1 MPTQL
6 SFEEELRYPDDS
18 SGITIPVLLT
28 YGQKT
33 VRVAA
38 KVDTGAQVCLFTNE
52 VGLRLGLA
60 VEQGTP
66 IVLSSIGGSVDA
78 FGHDVVLQAGE
89 LAFESRGYFAK
100 YPGLPRNVLGR
111 QGWLRNLRM
120 AVIDYDSLL
129 YLSAYDS

>member
-1 MPTQL
+1 M
-6 SFEEELRYPDDS
+6 
-18 SGITIPVLLT
+18 LLT
-28 YGQKT
+28 HGEKSL
-33 VRVAA
+33 RVAA
-38 KVDTGAQVCLFTNE
+38 KVDTGVQVCLFAQE

-66 IVLSSIGGSVDA
+66 IVLSSISGSMDA
-78 FGHDVVLQAGE
+78 FGHDIFLQAGE
-89 LAFESRGYFAK
+89 LAFESRVYFAK

-111 QGWLRNLRM
+111 EGWLRNLRM

>member
-1 MPTQL
+1 MPIQL
-6 SFEEELRYPDDS
+6 TFAEDLRYPDDP

-28 YGQKT
+28 HGEKSL
-33 VRVAA
+33 RVAA
-38 KVDTGAQVCLFTNE
+38 KVDTGAQVCLFAHE

-78 FGHDVVLQAGE
+78 FGHDVILQAGE
-89 LAFESRGYFAK
+89 LAFESRVYFAK
-100 YPGLPRNVLGR
+100 YAGLPRNVLGR

-120 AVIDYDSLL
+120 AVIDYDSVL

>member
-6 SFEEELRYPDDS
+6 NFDEELRYPDDP

-28 YGQKT
+28 HGEKSL
-33 VRVAA
+33 RVTA
-38 KVDTGAQVCLFTNE
+38 KVDTGAQVCLFAQE
-52 VGLRLGLA
+52 VGLRLGLE

-78 FGHDVVLQAGE
+78 FGHEVFLQAGK
-89 LAFESRGYFAK
+89 LAFESRVYFAK

-111 QGWLRNLRM
+111 QG
-120 AVIDYDSLL
+120 
-129 YLSAYDS
+129 